1 MSLYF
6 SICAPSGKFLCADA
20 LLDSSIHALKE
31 ASEKAAGTFTL
42 SILFVSCHF
51 PAYND

>member
-20 LLDSSIHALKE
+20 LLDASIMTDQMH
-31 ASEKAAGTFTL
+31 
-42 SILFVSCHF
+42 
-51 PAYND
+51 

>member
-6 SICAPSGKFLCADA
+6 SISAPSGKFLCADA

-31 ASEKAAGTFTL
+31 DSEKAA
-42 SILFVSCHF
+42 
-51 PAYND
+51 

>member
-31 ASEKAAGTFTL
+31 ASE
-42 SILFVSCHF
+42 
-51 PAYND
+51 